1 MATRESAD
9 PLGEQTARSCSPVPP
24 PGHSQPSLW
33 SMGSLRSGRRPG
45 RAQHTGPMAGRP
57 LLLVDIDGVL
67 NVFGVDAC
75 PNGYAEH
82 AVFPEDDQPMRSA
95 TIHGV
100 WLRDPAG
107 AFPRAGPPAGGFQPN
122 QPLGPTLNLEE
133 SPCGPRP
140 KT

>member
-1 MATRESAD
+1 
-9 PLGEQTARSCSPVPP
+9 
-24 PGHSQPSLW
+24 
-33 SMGSLRSGRRPG
+33 
-45 RAQHTGPMAGRP
+45 MAGRP

-107 AFPRAGPPAGGFQPN
+107 AFDLAWASAWGFQAQQHLGPILDLEEFPFVPMPEIPSPPAERVPERRHVDQ
-122 QPLGPTLNLEE
+122 LLAWARALAL
-133 SPCGPRP
+133 R
-140 KT
+140 